1 MKDLENESLN
11 ESLVKLKDATI
22 KENTVTGNFELC
34 FKFEI
39 DSSFEPQ
46 LKDYYPKFR
55 NNLFPYITFT
65 VLRIIEGILYES
77 KSKLEVKNHEQI

>member
-1 MKDLENESLN
+1 MKDLENEGLN

-22 KENTVTGNFELC
+22 KENTVTGNCELC

-39 DSSFEPQ
+39 DSSFGPA

-65 VLRIIEGILYES
+65 VRRLIEDILCQS
-77 KSKLEVKNHEQI
+77 KSNVEGKKEND

>member
-11 ESLVKLKDATI
+11 ESLVKLKEATI
-22 KENTVTGNFELC
+22 KENTVTGNCELC

-39 DSSFEPQ
+39 DSSFGPA

-65 VLRIIEGILYES
+65 VRRLIENILYES
-77 KSKLEVKNHEQI
+77 KSNFEGKKEND